1 MYTIIAGSRLLTKD
15 EVYSVMDDVPIAVK
29 ITCVIS
35 GKAPM
40 GGDYWGEKWANDR
53 NIPVI
58 PFPADWNN
66 LDAPGAI
73 IKTNKYGQ
81 PYNIRAGFD
90 RNQLMADY
98 ASANG
103 GRLIAILKG
112 KSSGTKDMIT
122 RAKSLN
128 VPCYVYQISI

>member
-1 MYTIIAGSRLLTKD
+1 MYAIIAGSRTLTKQ
-15 EVYSVMDDVPIAVK
+15 ETWHCIELSK
-29 ITCVIS
+29 ISHLITHVVS
-35 GKAPM
+35 GKAQS

>member
-15 EVYSVMDDVPIAVK
+15 EVYSVMSDVPIAVK
-29 ITCVIS
+29 ITHVIS

-40 GGDYWGEKWANDR
+40 GGDYWGEKWAVER
-53 NIPVI
+53 SIPVI

-66 LDAPGAI
+66 LDAPGAV
-73 IKTNKYGQ
+73 IKENKYGKL
-81 PYNIRAGFD
+81 YNKRAGFD

-98 ASANG
+98 AASHN

-112 KSSGTKDMIT
+112 KSSGTKDMIA
-122 RAKSLN
+122 RAKTLN
-128 VPCYVYQISI
+128 VPCYVYRIEV

>member
-15 EVYSVMDDVPIAVK
+15 EVYSVMTDVPIASK
-29 ITCVIS
+29 ITHVIS

-53 NIPVI
+53 KIPVI
-58 PFPADWNN
+58 SFPADWNN